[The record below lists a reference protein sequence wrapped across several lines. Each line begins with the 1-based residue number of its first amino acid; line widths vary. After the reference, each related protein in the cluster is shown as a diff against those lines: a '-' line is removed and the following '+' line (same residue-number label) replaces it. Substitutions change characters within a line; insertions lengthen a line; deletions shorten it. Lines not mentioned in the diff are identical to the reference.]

1 MEPQEN
7 GARIFTLNMIADYCK
22 DCVEWSEAK
31 PIVEMLNSLMLG
43 SCTPEEAKI
52 IKSIKTEFKKR
63 VYGNTYNAP
72 VGQVLEHVEKVETLN
87 Q

>member
-7 GARIFTLNMIADYCK
+7 CGRLFTLDMIADYCK

-31 PIVEMLNSLMLG
+31 PIVEMLKSLMLG
-43 SCTPEEAKI
+43 SCTPEEANI
-52 IKSIKTEFKKR
+52 IKDIKLEFKKR

-87 Q
+87 R